1 MPKMTLLE
9 MTQNILSAMDSDEV
23 NSLGDTVES
32 LQVAE
37 IIRETYWDI
46 TENSDIPGMK
56 GLISLTP
63 STDTDR
69 PNVFAVPDNGIRVE
83 WLRYNNKIVEYLAP
97 DEFVQYALYQQD
109 TDGTITV
116 DQLPVGTDADPKYWT
131 SFDDQEMF
139 FNSYDSDADSTLQQS
154 KAMCWGVKNHIFT
167 MNDTFTPDLPSELFP
182 LLLAESKNACFVNF
196 KQVANSNEQKKAARQ
211 HIRWQ
216 NNKHKSG
223 HPRPADRIPNYGRHR

>member
-9 MTQNILSAMDSDEV
+9 MAQNILSSMDSDEV
-23 NSLGDTVES
+23 NSIGDTVES

-69 PNVFAVPDNGIRVE
+69 PNVFTVPEDGVRVD
-83 WLRYNNKIVEYLAP
+83 WLRYNNKIVQYLQP
-97 DEFVQYALYQQD
+97 DQFVQYVLYQED
-109 TDGTITV
+109 MEGVITV
-116 DQLPVGTDADPKYWT
+116 DRMPIRTDIDPIYWT
-131 SFDDQEMF
+131 SFDDSEMF
-139 FNSYDSDADSTLQQS
+139 FSSYNSDEDSTLQQS
-154 KAMCWGVKNHIFT
+154 KAMCWGTRNHTFSMT
-167 MNDTFTPDLPSELFP
+167 DTFVPDLPSELFP
-182 LLLAESKNACFVNF
+182 MLLAESKNSCFVNF
-196 KQVANSNEQKKAARQ
+196 KQVANSNEQRKAARQ
-211 HIRWQ
+211 NIRWQ

-223 HPRPADRIPNYGRHR
+223 YPRPIDRLPNYGRSR

>member
-1 MPKMTLLE
+1 MAKMTLLE

-23 NSLGDTVES
+23 NSIGDTVES

-63 STDTDR
+63 TADVDR
-69 PNVFAVPDNGIRVE
+69 PNIFTVPDDGIRVD
-83 WLRYNNKIVEYLAP
+83 WLRYNNKIVQYLKP
-97 DEFVQYALYQQD
+97 DQFVQYVLYQED
-109 TDGTITV
+109 MDGVITV
-116 DQLPVGTDADPKYWT
+116 DQMPVRTDIDPLYWT
-131 SFDDQEMF
+131 SFNDTEMF
-139 FNSYDSDADSTLQQS
+139 FSSYNSDEGSTLQQS
-154 KAMCWGVKNHIFT
+154 KAMCWGFKSHTFS

-182 LLLAESKNACFVNF
+182 MLLAEAKNACFTNF
-196 KQVANSNEQKKAARQ
+196 KQVANSNEQRKAARQ
-211 HIRWQ
+211 NVRWQ

-223 HPRPADRIPNYGRHR
+223 YPRPIDRLPNYGRSR